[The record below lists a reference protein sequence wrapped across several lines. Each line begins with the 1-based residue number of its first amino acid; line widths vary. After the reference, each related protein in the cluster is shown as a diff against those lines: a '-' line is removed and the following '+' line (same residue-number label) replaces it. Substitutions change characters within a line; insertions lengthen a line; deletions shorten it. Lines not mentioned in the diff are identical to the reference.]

1 MASESSPCAVLLE
14 SERRPTRVP
23 MSSYSSRFAVG
34 TGVWQRDDSTRTANF
49 YCKSIEISWLT
60 VLV

>member
-1 MASESSPCAVLLE
+1 MASESSPYAVLLE

-23 MSSYSSRFAVG
+23 MSSYSNRFAVG
-34 TGVWQRDDSTRTANF
+34 TGVWQRDDSIRTADIRR
-49 YCKSIEISWLT
+49 KSFEISWLT